1 MSLEQAVF
9 AVAGL
14 VCVAGAVIAA
24 THRDPRT
31 AGGALLLTLASL
43 AVLYA
48 GLAAPA
54 VSGAVI
60 LVALFVTVPL
70 LVHVTV
76 PGSRDSPAA
85 GTAVAGAA
93 LLIAGGVLGIM
104 LAAIALG
111 EVPINV
117 SLRVSDGYDL
127 QALRD
132 LATGRSAT
140 AVGASAVLLVAAL
153 AAGRAARRSGP
164 RSA

>member
-9 AVAGL
+9 ALAGL
-14 VCVAGAVIAA
+14 VCIGGAVTAA

-31 AGGALLLTLASL
+31 AGGALLLTLAAL

-54 VSGAVI
+54 VSAAVMI
-60 LVALFVTVPL
+60 AALFVTVPL

-76 PGSRDSPAA
+76 PASRDSTAA
-85 GTAVAGAA
+85 GPAVAGAA
-93 LLIAGGVLGIM
+93 LLLAGGVLAII
-104 LAAIALG
+104 LTAIALG

-117 SLRVSDGYDL
+117 SLRTSDGYDVA
-127 QALRD
+127 ALRD
-132 LATGRSAT
+132 LVTGRSAA

-153 AAGRAARRSGP
+153 FAARAARRGAPGSP
-164 RSA
+164 

>member
-60 LVALFVTVPL
+60 LVALFVTVPV
-70 LVHVTV
+70 LVQLTV
-76 PGSRDSPAA
+76 PGPHGSPVSDP
-85 GTAVAGAA
+85 AVAGVA

-104 LAAIALG
+104 LVAIALG

-117 SLRVSDGYDL
+117 SLRVSDGYDVL
-127 QALRD
+127 ALRD
-132 LATGRSAT
+132 LVTGRSTT
-140 AVGASAVLLVAAL
+140 AVGASVVLLVAAL

-164 RSA
+164 WSA